1 MNIATPMKAPPL
13 NLPAHREPYYAGKW
27 QKPEGRYVE
36 VTSPGTGESLGKVVE
51 GNAADAQAA
60 IAAAK
65 ELVALKGGAT
75 MFDPLVPG
83 VIESA
88 KNSLVPTN
96 PQLQQQLNEVAAQL
110 RKEFDP
116 KRAEILNEVA
126 KVYAQRFTEPELKE
140 IVAFYKTPIGKKMI
154 IEEPIALDQSLKVAQ
169 AWATR
174 FSDEV
179 LERFR
184 AEMKKK
190 GYNL

>member
-1 MNIATPMKAPPL
+1 MMKFHPINYLSVAAALTFGCLALSGVALAQGPAAP
-13 NLPAHREPYYAGKW
+13 
-27 QKPEGRYVE
+27 
-36 VTSPGTGESLGKVVE
+36 
-51 GNAADAQAA
+51 NAAA

-88 KNSLVPTN
+88 KNTLLPTN
-96 PQLQQQLNEVAAQL
+96 PQLQRPLNEVAAQL
-110 RKEFDP
+110 LKEYEP

-154 IEEPIALDQSLKVAQ
+154 TEEPIALDQSLRMAQ
-169 AWATR
+169 GWATR

>member
-1 MNIATPMKAPPL
+1 MKFHPINRLSVAAALTLGCLAIGGIAVAPP
-13 NLPAHREPYYAGKW
+13 G
-27 QKPEGRYVE
+27 EG
-36 VTSPGTGESLGKVVE
+36 
-51 GNAADAQAA
+51 
-60 IAAAK
+60 
-65 ELVALKGGAT
+65 LVGLRGGAT
-75 MFDPLVPG
+75 MSDPLVPG

-140 IVAFYKTPIGKKMI
+140 IVAFYKTPIGKKMS

-179 LERFR
+179 LDRIR
-184 AEMKKK
+184 SEMKKK

>member
-1 MNIATPMKAPPL
+1 MKFHSIKRLSIAAALTLGCLALGDIALAQGPAAPS
-13 NLPAHREPYYAGKW
+13 A
-27 QKPEGRYVE
+27 
-36 VTSPGTGESLGKVVE
+36 
-51 GNAADAQAA
+51 AA

-65 ELVALKGGAT
+65 ELVSLKGGAT

-110 RKEFDP
+110 RREFDP

>member
-1 MNIATPMKAPPL
+1 
-13 NLPAHREPYYAGKW
+13 
-27 QKPEGRYVE
+27 
-36 VTSPGTGESLGKVVE
+36 
-51 GNAADAQAA
+51 
-60 IAAAK
+60 
-65 ELVALKGGAT
+65 
-75 MFDPLVPG
+75 

-96 PQLQQQLNEVAAQL
+96 PQLQQQLNDVAAQL

-140 IVAFYKTPIGKKMI
+140 IVAFYKTPIGKKMS

>member
-1 MNIATPMKAPPL
+1 MKFHSINRLSIAAALTLGCLALGDIALGQGPAAPS
-13 NLPAHREPYYAGKW
+13 A
-27 QKPEGRYVE
+27 
-36 VTSPGTGESLGKVVE
+36 
-51 GNAADAQAA
+51 AA

-65 ELVALKGGAT
+65 ELVSLKGGAT

-96 PQLQQQLNEVAAQL
+96 PQLQQQLNDVAAQL

-140 IVAFYKTPIGKKMI
+140 IVAFYKTPIGKKMS

>member
-1 MNIATPMKAPPL
+1 
-13 NLPAHREPYYAGKW
+13 
-27 QKPEGRYVE
+27 
-36 VTSPGTGESLGKVVE
+36 
-51 GNAADAQAA
+51 
-60 IAAAK
+60 
-65 ELVALKGGAT
+65 
-75 MFDPLVPG
+75 

>member
-1 MNIATPMKAPPL
+1 MMKFHPVNYLSVAAALTFGCLALSGVALAQGPAAP
-13 NLPAHREPYYAGKW
+13 
-27 QKPEGRYVE
+27 
-36 VTSPGTGESLGKVVE
+36 
-51 GNAADAQAA
+51 NAAA

-88 KNSLVPTN
+88 KNSLLPTN
-96 PQLQQQLNEVAAQL
+96 PQLQRPLNEVAAQL
-110 RKEFDP
+110 LKEYDP

-154 IEEPIALDQSLKVAQ
+154 TEEPIALDQSLKMAQ
-169 AWATR
+169 TWATR

>member
-1 MNIATPMKAPPL
+1 MMKFHPINYLSVAAALTFGCLALSGVAPAQG
-13 NLPAHREPYYAGKW
+13 PAAP
-27 QKPEGRYVE
+27 
-36 VTSPGTGESLGKVVE
+36 
-51 GNAADAQAA
+51 NAAA

-96 PQLQQQLNEVAAQL
+96 PQLQRPLNEVAAQL
-110 RKEFDP
+110 LKEYEP

-154 IEEPIALDQSLKVAQ
+154 TEEPIALDQSLRMAQ
-169 AWATR
+169 NWATR

>member
-1 MNIATPMKAPPL
+1 MKFHSINRLSIAAAVTLGCLALGGIALAQGPAAPS
-13 NLPAHREPYYAGKW
+13 A
-27 QKPEGRYVE
+27 
-36 VTSPGTGESLGKVVE
+36 
-51 GNAADAQAA
+51 AA

-65 ELVALKGGAT
+65 ELVSLKGGAT

-96 PQLQQQLNEVAAQL
+96 PQLQQQLNDVAAQL

-140 IVAFYKTPIGKKMI
+140 IVAFYKTPIGKKMS

>member
-1 MNIATPMKAPPL
+1 MKFHSINRLSIAAALTLGCLALGDIALGQGPAAPS
-13 NLPAHREPYYAGKW
+13 A
-27 QKPEGRYVE
+27 
-36 VTSPGTGESLGKVVE
+36 
-51 GNAADAQAA
+51 AA

-110 RKEFDP
+110 RREFDP

>member
-1 MNIATPMKAPPL
+1 MMKFHPTNYLSVAAALTFGCLALSGVAPAQG
-13 NLPAHREPYYAGKW
+13 PAAP
-27 QKPEGRYVE
+27 
-36 VTSPGTGESLGKVVE
+36 
-51 GNAADAQAA
+51 NAAA

-88 KNSLVPTN
+88 KNTLLPTN
-96 PQLQQQLNEVAAQL
+96 PQLQRPLNEVAAQL
-110 RKEFDP
+110 LKEYEP

-154 IEEPIALDQSLKVAQ
+154 TEEPIALDQSLRMAQ
-169 AWATR
+169 NWATR

>member
-1 MNIATPMKAPPL
+1 MKCHPINYLSVAAALTFGCLVLSGVALAQGPAAP
-13 NLPAHREPYYAGKW
+13 
-27 QKPEGRYVE
+27 
-36 VTSPGTGESLGKVVE
+36 
-51 GNAADAQAA
+51 NAAA

-88 KNSLVPTN
+88 KNTLLPTN
-96 PQLQQQLNEVAAQL
+96 PQLQRPLNEVAAQL
-110 RKEFDP
+110 LKEYEP

-154 IEEPIALDQSLKVAQ
+154 TEEPIALDQSLRMAQ
-169 AWATR
+169 NWATR

>member
-1 MNIATPMKAPPL
+1 MKFHPINRPSVGAALTLVCLALGGVAFAQTPAAP
-13 NLPAHREPYYAGKW
+13 
-27 QKPEGRYVE
+27 
-36 VTSPGTGESLGKVVE
+36 S
-51 GNAADAQAA
+51 AAS
-60 IAAAK
+60 ITAAK
-65 ELVALKGGAT
+65 ELVSLKGGAT

-96 PQLQQQLNEVAAQL
+96 PQLQRPLNEVAAQL
-110 RKEFDP
+110 LKEYEP

-140 IVAFYKTPIGKKMI
+140 IAAFYKTPVGKKMI
-154 IEEPIALDQSLKVAQ
+154 TEEPIALDQSLKMAQ

>member
-1 MNIATPMKAPPL
+1 MKFHPINRLSVAAALTLGCLALGGIALAQGPAAPS
-13 NLPAHREPYYAGKW
+13 A
-27 QKPEGRYVE
+27 
-36 VTSPGTGESLGKVVE
+36 
-51 GNAADAQAA
+51 AA

-65 ELVALKGGAT
+65 ELVSLKGGAT

-96 PQLQQQLNEVAAQL
+96 PQLQQQLNDVAAQL

-140 IVAFYKTPIGKKMI
+140 IVAFYKTPIGKKMS